1 MPRLVVIVG
10 AGIFGA
16 TLAERLAEEAHC
28 PVTVIDKRSHTG
40 GNCHSAIYPNTEVEY
55 HTYGSHI
62 FHTSREDV
70 WAYISR
76 FTEFNAYRHHVYT
89 TCRNRVYSMPINLD
103 TINSFYGF
111 NLKPFE
117 VPAFLEK
124 ERKNAPAIPRNLEE
138 KAVSLI
144 GRPLYEAFIKGY
156 TQKQWEKNPT
166 ELSPDIITRLPV
178 RHSYNNRYFADT
190 WEGIPLD
197 GYGRLFDR
205 MLSHPLITVCLNTPY
220 RAFRKTLPAEALV
233 VYTGA
238 IDEYFDYSL
247 GRLEWRT
254 LDFEYEIQT
263 VEDYQGTSVMNYAD
277 ADVPYT
283 RIHEFK
289 HFHPERASVEH
300 TLICREYSRFAK
312 EGDEPFYPVNTPA
325 NVALYEQY
333 RELARREPHV
343 VFGGRL
349 GAYRYL
355 DMDAT
360 IEAALQCYA
369 ELKETL

>member
-1 MPRLVVIVG
+1 MPRPIVIVG

-16 TLAERLAEEAHC
+16 TLAERLAEEAQC
-28 PVTVIDKRSHTG
+28 PVTVIDKRPHSG
-40 GNCHSAIYPNTEVEY
+40 GNCHSAIYPDTDVEY
-55 HTYGSHI
+55 HAYGSHI
-62 FHTSREDV
+62 FHTSREAV
-70 WAYISR
+70 WTYISR
-76 FTEFNAYRHHVYT
+76 FTEFNAYRHRVYT

-103 TINSFYGF
+103 TINSFYGL

-124 ERKNAPAIPRNLEE
+124 ERKNAPAAPRNLEE
-138 KAVSLI
+138 KAISLI

-156 TQKQWEKNPT
+156 TQKQWEKDPT

-197 GYGRLFDR
+197 GYGRLFER
-205 MLSHPLITVCLNTPY
+205 MLSHPLITVRLNTPY
-220 RAFRKTLPAEALV
+220 RAFRETIPAEAFV

-238 IDEYFDYSL
+238 IDEYFEYSL

-254 LDFEYEIQT
+254 LDFAYEIQA

-277 ADVPYT
+277 ADIPYT
-283 RIHEFK
+283 RVHEFK
-289 HFHPERASVEH
+289 HFHPERTSVAH

-325 NVALYEQY
+325 NTTLYERY
-333 RELARREPHV
+333 RELARRESHV
-343 VFGGRL
+343 IFGGRL

-355 DMDAT
+355 DMDAS

-369 ELKETL
+369 ELKERL

>member
-1 MPRLVVIVG
+1 MPRPIVIVG

-103 TINSFYGF
+103 TINSFYGL

-220 RAFRKTLPAEALV
+220 RAFRKTLPAETLV

-312 EGDEPFYPVNTPA
+312 EDDEPFYPVNTPA
-325 NVALYEQY
+325 NTALYEQY
-333 RELARREPHV
+333 RELARRESHV